1 MFKRE
6 KDVSDFDKLTDGM
19 DEDEKQLMRQL
30 IDEESEVEKP
40 KGSRFRI
47 FCLGVVA
54 MCMMCGLITYVYSTS
69 ILLPKARLVV
79 NKIEMQQSNANLHT
93 KLWYKDTGTGEW
105 QLLETLYDGEQTK
118 WIEYKNIPS
127 YLRNAAVAVED
138 KRFWEHNGVDW
149 FRTASA
155 TWHTIGHIMTGTGSI
170 EGGSTITQQLIK
182 NMTGN
187 ADVSVKRK
195 MTEIIEANMLDSK
208 MTKEEILTMYLNNI
222 YFGRNS
228 YGIYSAAYT
237 YFDKD
242 VSELDLAECVSLIG
256 ITNNP
261 SYYDPFNH
269 PEHTFT
275 RAKKILFDMSEQG
288 YITDDELKS
297 ALIELGYNSNGSD
310 YVLNL
315 DNSKVVFAN
324 GSLTSIINEGGEAT
338 DNKYNWYVDAVIEQL
353 VDDFVDKGYSKKQA
367 IQHIYHGGLDVYTTY
382 NPEMQKAIEDVY
394 ENPENYTQY
403 VSKSGQQL
411 QSGMTVI
418 DNETG
423 CVIAMAGGLGE
434 KDGNRLWNRATDS
447 LLQPASTIKPFSAYI
462 PCMEN
467 HLIGEN
473 SSRVDKPFKQVNDK
487 DYPSNDY
494 DGYKGQMSMKDAVA
508 YSTNTIPMF
517 LVDEYGVDKTYDWLS
532 KFKLNLDGKND
543 KTLSALSLGGLHKGT
558 SVQSI
563 ASMYATLPNR
573 GNYKDAYYYT
583 YVEDSYGDIV
593 IKNDVGKSTELYSK
607 KTADSMTNLLSG
619 VVEYGTASGYNVPDG
634 FVGKTGSTN
643 DYHDQWFAG
652 YNDSITAV
660 VWCGYDKSEAIPV
673 INDTGH
679 KNVAVEIWSKV
690 INDCSLSAHS

>member
-1 MFKRE
+1 
-6 KDVSDFDKLTDGM
+6 
-19 DEDEKQLMRQL
+19 
-30 IDEESEVEKP
+30 
-40 KGSRFRI
+40 
-47 FCLGVVA
+47 
-54 MCMMCGLITYVYSTS
+54 
-69 ILLPKARLVV
+69 
-79 NKIEMQQSNANLHT
+79 
-93 KLWYKDTGTGEW
+93 
-105 QLLETLYDGEQTK
+105 
-118 WIEYKNIPS
+118 
-127 YLRNAAVAVED
+127 
-138 KRFWEHNGVDW
+138 
-149 FRTASA
+149 
-155 TWHTIGHIMTGTGSI
+155 
-170 EGGSTITQQLIK
+170 
-182 NMTGN
+182 MTGN

-195 MTEIIEANMLDSK
+195 VTEIMEANMLDSK

-242 VSELDLAECVSLIG
+242 VSELDLAECVALMG

-269 PEHTFT
+269 PEHTLA
-275 RAKKILFDMSEQG
+275 RAKKILFDMFEQG
-288 YITDDELKS
+288 YIKDDELKS
-297 ALIELGYNSNGSD
+297 ALVELGYNSNGSD

-315 DNSKVVFAN
+315 DNSKVAFTN

-353 VDDFVDKGYSKKQA
+353 VDNFVDKGYSKKQA

-423 CVIAMAGGLGE
+423 CVIATAGGLGE

-462 PCMEN
+462 PGMEN
-467 HLIGEN
+467 NLIGEN

-558 SVQSI
+558 SVQSV
-563 ASMYATLPNR
+563 ASMYATLPNS

-593 IKNDVGKSTELYSK
+593 IKNDVGKSTELYSA

-652 YNDSITAV
+652 YNSDITAV
-660 VWCGYDKSEAIPV
+660 VWCGYDKNEAIPV
-673 INDTGH
+673 TNDAGH

-690 INDCSLSAHS
+690 LNDYLTNENY